1 MKLLSLLRDGQ
12 SAIGVLADEET
23 VVDLSVAAPDVPRGM
38 CRFLAAGE
46 EAMAA
51 ARDAAEAGAGRVP
64 LADQTLLAPVPR
76 PRKFLAIGLNYA
88 DHAAE
93 TGQKLPEFP
102 TVFNKQVTCVNR
114 PGGAIHIPRAS
125 SAVDYEG
132 EFAFV
137 IGRRCRGVAAEDAA
151 AAIAGYTIVNDVS
164 VRDWQ
169 RRSPTMILGKGW
181 DTHGPMGPYLV
192 TADEVEDREHARHPH
207 LGQRRAAAGLEHP
220 GTRLRLPEAGRDD
233 LDHVHA
239 RTRRRGD
246 HRHSGRRRH
255 RPPAAEVP
263 GARRRRADRDRRT
276 GGAREPG
283 DRRTVDGRF
292 SRLRA
297 MRAPTAAATPAH
309 RWPVQPRPR
318 PTASLTS
325 RSRRPERSSTS
336 MDWTSDGVNGSLVE

>member
-46 EAMAA
+46 EAMEA
-51 ARDAAEAGAGRVP
+51 ARRAVDSGDGRVA
-64 LADQTLLAPVPR
+64 LAEQQLLAPVPR
-76 PRKFLAIGLNYA
+76 PRKFFAIGLNYA

-114 PGGAIHIPRAS
+114 PGGAVHIPRAS

-192 TADEVEDREHARHPH
+192 TADEVEDPNALGIRTWVNGELRQDSNTRELVFDCPK
-207 LGQRRAAAGLEHP
+207 LVETISTMCTLEPGDVVTTGTPAGV
-220 GTRLRLPEAGRDD
+220 GIG
-233 LDHVHA
+233 
-239 RTRRRGD
+239 
-246 HRHSGRRRH
+246 H
-255 RPPAAEVP
+255 RPPKFLVP
-263 GARRRRADRDRRT
+263 GDVVRIEIDGLGTLENPVIA
-276 GGAREPG
+276 EP
-283 DRRTVDGRF
+283 
-292 SRLRA
+292 
-297 MRAPTAAATPAH
+297 
-309 RWPVQPRPR
+309 
-318 PTASLTS
+318 
-325 RSRRPERSSTS
+325 
-336 MDWTSDGVNGSLVE
+336 

>member
-1 MKLLSLLRDGQ
+1 MKLLSLMRDGQ
-12 SAIGVLADEET
+12 AAIGVLADEDT
-23 VVDLSVAAPDVPRGM
+23 VVDLSVAAPELPRGM

-46 EAMAA
+46 EAMDA
-51 ARDAAEAGAGRVP
+51 ARRARQSGAGRVP
-64 LADQTLLAPVPR
+64 LADQTLLAPVPK
-76 PRKFLAIGLNYA
+76 PRKFFAIGLNYA

-151 AAIAGYTIVNDVS
+151 GAIAGYTIVNDVS

-192 TADEVEDREHARHPH
+192 TADEIEDPGSLGIRTWVNGELRQDSNTRELVFDCPKLVETISTMCT
-207 LGQRRAAAGLEHP
+207 L
-220 GTRLRLPEAGRDD
+220 
-233 LDHVHA
+233 
-239 RTRRRGD
+239 
-246 HRHSGRRRH
+246 
-255 RPPAAEVP
+255 
-263 GARRRRADRDRRT
+263 
-276 GGAREPG
+276 EPG
-283 DRRTVDGRF
+283 DVVSTG
-292 SRLRA
+292 
-297 MRAPTAAATPAH
+297 TPAGVGLAFKPPKFLVAGDTV
-309 RWPVQPRPR
+309 RIEIDGLGVLENPVVAEP
-318 PTASLTS
+318 
-325 RSRRPERSSTS
+325 
-336 MDWTSDGVNGSLVE
+336 

>member
-1 MKLLSLLRDGQ
+1 MKLLSLMRDGQ
-12 SAIGVLADEET
+12 AAIGVLADEDT
-23 VVDLSVAAPDVPRGM
+23 VVDLSVAAPELPRGM

-46 EAMAA
+46 EAMDA
-51 ARDAAEAGAGRVP
+51 ARRALDSGTGRVP

-76 PRKFLAIGLNYA
+76 PRKFLAVGLNYA

-93 TGQKLPEFP
+93 TGQKLPELP

-151 AAIAGYTIVNDVS
+151 GAIAGYTIVNDVS

-192 TADEVEDREHARHPH
+192 TADEIEDPGSLGIRTWVNGELRQDSNTRELVFDCPKLVETISTMCT
-207 LGQRRAAAGLEHP
+207 L
-220 GTRLRLPEAGRDD
+220 
-233 LDHVHA
+233 
-239 RTRRRGD
+239 
-246 HRHSGRRRH
+246 
-255 RPPAAEVP
+255 
-263 GARRRRADRDRRT
+263 
-276 GGAREPG
+276 EPG
-283 DRRTVDGRF
+283 DVVSTG
-292 SRLRA
+292 
-297 MRAPTAAATPAH
+297 TPAGVGLAFKPPKFLVAGDTV
-309 RWPVQPRPR
+309 RIEIDGLGVLENPVVAEP
-318 PTASLTS
+318 
-325 RSRRPERSSTS
+325 
-336 MDWTSDGVNGSLVE
+336 